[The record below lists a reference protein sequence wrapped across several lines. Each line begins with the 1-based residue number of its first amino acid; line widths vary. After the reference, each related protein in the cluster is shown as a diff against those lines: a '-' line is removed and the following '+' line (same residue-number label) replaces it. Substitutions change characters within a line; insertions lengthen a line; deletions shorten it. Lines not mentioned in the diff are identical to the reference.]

1 MITVVLRFC
10 REYRFNRCNLF
21 CCTITQIHELK
32 RENSELQAQLTQKD
46 GKIVE
51 LERRLSSQLSNESL
65 ERDRLDYGATPG
77 GEQRQVAEPEYNQ
90 QKCIDDLS
98 REVHRLSPYVEKV
111 KSLKRKLKDAEDLN
125 ERARGIDEQLT
136 QQVLL
141 VSERDA
147 EILKLKGGGTS
158 SGDSRKDLEISRLKA
173 LLKKSTGGASG
184 SSDSGLHDTAAVGV
198 GVVSANRR
206 GVVSERHLKSGDTET
221 IRELQREIQKKDAE
235 TKKANERLQ
244 NFEKMAGNVVK
255 LQQQSREQ
263 SEVIAQLRKEREG
276 TGSEVSEWYGGYI
289 CRVECKWWML
299 DIRQ

>member
-1 MITVVLRFC
+1 M
-10 REYRFNRCNLF
+10 
-21 CCTITQIHELK
+21 QIHELK

-77 GEQRQVAEPEYNQ
+77 GGEQRQAAEPEYNQ

-98 REVHRLSPYVEKV
+98 REVHRLTPYVEKA
-111 KSLKRKLKDAEDLN
+111 KSLKRKLKDAEELN
-125 ERARGIDEQLT
+125 ERARGLDKQLT

-147 EILKLKGGGTS
+147 EILKLKKSISEGGGTS
-158 SGDSRKDLEISRLKA
+158 SSNYRKDLEISRLKA
-173 LLKKSTGGASG
+173 LLKVSSGGASG
-184 SSDSGLHDTAAVGV
+184 SSDSGLHEATAMGV
-198 GVVSANRR
+198 GAVSSSRG
-206 GVVSERHLKSGDTET
+206 GVVSERHFRSGDTET

-235 TKKANERLQ
+235 TRKANERLQ
-244 NFEKMAGNVVK
+244 ELDKMAGNMVK

-263 SEVIAQLRKEREG
+263 SEVIAQLKKELEG
-276 TGSEVSEWYGGYI
+276 TGSEVSE
-289 CRVECKWWML
+289 
-299 DIRQ
+299 

>member
-1 MITVVLRFC
+1 MNMYVLRFY

-32 RENSELQAQLTQKD
+32 RENSELQAQLTQKN

-51 LERRLSSQLSNESL
+51 LEPWLSSQLSNESL

-98 REVHRLSPYVEKV
+98 REVHRLSPYVKKV
-111 KSLKRKLKDAEDLN
+111 KSLKLKDAEELN

-147 EILKLKGGGTS
+147 EILKLKKSICEGGGTS
-158 SGDSRKDLEISRLKA
+158 SSNSRKDLEISRLKA
-173 LLKKSTGGASG
+173 LLKKSTRSASDVKG
-184 SSDSGLHDTAAVGV
+184 IVP
-198 GVVSANRR
+198 RY
-206 GVVSERHLKSGDTET
+206 
-221 IRELQREIQKKDAE
+221 KD
-235 TKKANERLQ
+235 RLLT
-244 NFEKMAGNVVK
+244 NDLIPEA
-255 LQQQSREQ
+255 L
-263 SEVIAQLRKEREG
+263 
-276 TGSEVSEWYGGYI
+276 
-289 CRVECKWWML
+289 
-299 DIRQ
+299 